1 MSVSTRFMLAEDN
14 HINQEVLVELLT
26 EVGLKV
32 GVINI
37 AENYRESDG
46 E

>member
-1 MSVSTRFMLAEDN
+1 MTVSTRVMLAEDN
-14 HINQEVLVELLT
+14 HINQEVMVELLT

-32 GVINI
+32 GVINV
-37 AENYRESDG
+37 AENYRGSDG